1 MSHDKQGKMLALI
14 YLESRAQGGAKG
26 PIATRLLEGFS
37 VKEKKNWLNA
47 LPPLPPR
54 WNPLLEVVN

>member
-14 YLESRAQGGAKG
+14 YLENRAEGGAKG

-37 VKEKKNWLNA
+37 VKEKLT
-47 LPPLPPR
+47 
-54 WNPLLEVVN
+54 